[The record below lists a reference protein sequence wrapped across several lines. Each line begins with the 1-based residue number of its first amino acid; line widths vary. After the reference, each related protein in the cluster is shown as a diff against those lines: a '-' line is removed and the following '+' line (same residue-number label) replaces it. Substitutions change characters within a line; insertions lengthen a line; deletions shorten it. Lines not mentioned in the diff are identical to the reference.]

1 MKKDVQN
8 KNLRKSVAVDA
19 EPTTRSGAVYLPMW
33 LTGILGLLL
42 YWSCYYIDEHGGRF
56 SEVVYSPYK
65 STNELA
71 TLVPGGGDPLAALGA
86 MKYRQVCAPCHQESG
101 MGVPNQFPPLGGSEW
116 VNAPGAGRMIRI
128 VQTGI
133 TGPLKVKG
141 TDWNLTMPPMGATM
155 TDEELAA
162 VISYVRSAFGNKAP
176 KATPAQ
182 VKAVRGAL
190 GGRTDPHTQEE
201 ILKVPEAE

>member
-1 MKKDVQN
+1 MKKDVRS
-8 KNLRKSVAVDA
+8 NLLPET

-56 SEVVYSPYK
+56 NQMVYAPYK

-71 TLVPGGGDPLAALGA
+71 TLVSGGGDPLAALGA

-101 MGVPNQFPPLGGSEW
+101 TGVPNQFPPLNGSEW
-116 VNAPGAGRMIRI
+116 VNTPGAGRLIRI
-128 VQTGI
+128 VQTGVS
-133 TGPLKVKG
+133 GPLKVKG
-141 TDWNLTMPPMGATM
+141 TDWNHTMPPMGAAM
-155 TDEELAA
+155 TDEEIAA
-162 VISYVRSAFGNKAP
+162 VLTYVRSAFGNKAP
-176 KATPAQ
+176 KVTVEQ

-201 ILKVPEAE
+201 LLKVPETE